1 MPYYR
6 FHFPI
11 SLSKQHRQAKLI
23 ILYVHSL
30 PNHVGVTQT
39 LNDFC
44 NRFLNFVNFLSDN
57 RPILRQRKRK
67 ISWYRF
73 WMFVIWTRK
82 GAAVVWRSFWNVDW
96 FSEIAIKNSTRKREA
111 STSVPEASMFLL
123 GKIRDVMFL
132 FLYPYI
138 GPSLSR
144 DHQTITITNLNIYC
158 I

>member
-6 FHFPI
+6 FHFSI

-67 ISWYRF
+67 ISWYRL
-73 WMFVIWTRK
+73 WMFVI
-82 GAAVVWRSFWNVDW
+82 
-96 FSEIAIKNSTRKREA
+96 
-111 STSVPEASMFLL
+111 
-123 GKIRDVMFL
+123 
-132 FLYPYI
+132 
-138 GPSLSR
+138 
-144 DHQTITITNLNIYC
+144 
-158 I
+158 